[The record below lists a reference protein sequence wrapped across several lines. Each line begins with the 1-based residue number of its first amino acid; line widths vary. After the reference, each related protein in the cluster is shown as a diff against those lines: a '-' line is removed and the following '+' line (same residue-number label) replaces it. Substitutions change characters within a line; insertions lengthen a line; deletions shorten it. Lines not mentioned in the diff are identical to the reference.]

1 MSRDS
6 HRDVSMRTPTSV
18 HDDNVFN
25 VMSVTS
31 DWRLPYAHYILV
43 DSGAQVSVCPLSWS
57 RSCAVTRGRNLR
69 IRGAGGQDLQ
79 HRGEKI
85 VKMYPLT
92 STEHVY
98 LRYQVCEKV
107 SRPIIALCQLTNG
120 GWRLTTDSD
129 ESFLQHRVT
138 GQIIRLESYRG
149 GWYLAIHPTS
159 DDTAKMIRYV
169 VKPDKREV
177 LGVEDEEVI
186 GGETDVKTLPDP
198 VLPSM
203 TERAKHNVTHTPFAS
218 WCEHCIKGRGNSS
231 HHARQDPQ
239 VKFAVDAR
247 RTVSLDYCFLRVTE
261 TEAQQTVLCCV
272 DSLTAWIR

>member
-1 MSRDS
+1 
-6 HRDVSMRTPTSV
+6 
-18 HDDNVFN
+18 
-25 VMSVTS
+25 
-31 DWRLPYAHYILV
+31 
-43 DSGAQVSVCPLSWS
+43 
-57 RSCAVTRGRNLR
+57 
-69 IRGAGGQDLQ
+69 
-79 HRGEKI
+79 
-85 VKMYPLT
+85 
-92 STEHVY
+92 
-98 LRYQVCEKV
+98 
-107 SRPIIALCQLTNG
+107 
-120 GWRLTTDSD
+120 
-129 ESFLQHRVT
+129 
-138 GQIIRLESYRG
+138 
-149 GWYLAIHPTS
+149 
-159 DDTAKMIRYV
+159 MIRYV

-247 RTVSLDYCFLRVTE
+247 RTISLDYCFLRVTE

-272 DSLTAWIR
+272 DSLTGYANAVVVKAKGVNDEALSWLKRVVMEVGGMNSDLNFHSDDESSAKALTRELASEAAATTRAALRLLRGS